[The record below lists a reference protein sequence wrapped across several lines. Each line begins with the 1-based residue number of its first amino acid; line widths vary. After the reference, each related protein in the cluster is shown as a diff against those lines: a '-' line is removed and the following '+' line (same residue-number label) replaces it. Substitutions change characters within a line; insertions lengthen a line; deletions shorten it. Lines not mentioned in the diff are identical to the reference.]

1 MSENL
6 EHSLLNLKKIE
17 QKANKQS
24 SSLHKEKQ
32 KRPLERIDIQ
42 GSNLIK
48 II

>member
-6 EHSLLNLKKIE
+6 VHSFHNLKKIE

-42 GSNLIK
+42 GSMLIK

>member
-6 EHSLLNLKKIE
+6 EFSLLNLKKIK
-17 QKANKQS
+17 QNVNKQS
-24 SSLHKEKQ
+24 FSLHKEKQ

-42 GSNLIK
+42 GSMLIE